1 MKYRNYYEMIK
12 AVQPDRVALIED
24 GRIYTYG
31 DIIRQAD
38 DVADQC
44 KGILAGSPEKNIC
57 TGNSEKN
64 VAAELGSVIILE
76 NDICLIVKDTVAL
89 ELVYFIG
96 IMKTGKVPVICGS
109 YPDND
114 ELDTIKSIEV
124 PYGAIMGVMTSGTT
138 GSSKV
143 LFRTMESWADYFP
156 VQNKLFSMGGGT
168 VLFTHG
174 SLSFT
179 GNLNLYM
186 GLMHDGGRIVTT
198 RKFDPRYWAKCI
210 DENYV
215 NYIYLIPVK
224 MMALVKSYSKAGG
237 QADNICNVAI
247 KHYITGS
254 QSFGAEEAARV
265 KSIFPECDML
275 VYYGASEIN
284 YITYLTDREFTE
296 DSRLV
301 GRPFPEVDVRIEDDV
316 FVVANSFGVIGA
328 PRPYKTND
336 LGFEDEEG
344 RFYFL
349 GRADDIIV
357 VNGRKLSAYK
367 IEEALRKYLGVKN
380 VAVKSVKNGDDESIW
395 AYYESET
402 EKTDES
408 YVNIRQSLA
417 DVLEA
422 CEIPKHFVR
431 VDSLQKTES
440 GKVLRR
446 LV

>member
-1 MKYRNYYEMIK
+1 M
-12 AVQPDRVALIED
+12 
-24 GRIYTYG
+24 
-31 DIIRQAD
+31 
-38 DVADQC
+38 
-44 KGILAGSPEKNIC
+44 
-57 TGNSEKN
+57 
-64 VAAELGSVIILE
+64 
-76 NDICLIVKDTVAL
+76 
-89 ELVYFIG
+89 
-96 IMKTGKVPVICGS
+96 
-109 YPDND
+109 
-114 ELDTIKSIEV
+114 
-124 PYGAIMGVMTSGTT
+124 
-138 GSSKV
+138 
-143 LFRTMESWADYFP
+143 
-156 VQNKLFSMGGGT
+156 
-168 VLFTHG
+168 
-174 SLSFT
+174 
-179 GNLNLYM
+179 
-186 GLMHDGGRIVTT
+186 
-198 RKFDPRYWAKCI
+198 
-210 DENYV
+210 
-215 NYIYLIPVK
+215 
-224 MMALVKSYSKAGG
+224 
-237 QADNICNVAI
+237 
-247 KHYITGS
+247 
-254 QSFGAEEAARV
+254 

>member
-12 AVQPDRVALIED
+12 AVQTDRVALIED

-156 VQNKLFSMGGGT
+156 VQNKLFSMGGDT

-408 YVNIRQSLA
+408 FEKLGRALA
-417 DVLEA
+417 
-422 CEIPKHFVR
+422 C
-431 VDSLQKTES
+431 S
-440 GKVLRR
+440 
-446 LV
+446 

>member
-96 IMKTGKVPVICGS
+96 IMKTGKVPLICGS

-417 DVLEA
+417 DILEA

>member
-96 IMKTGKVPVICGS
+96 IMKTGKVPLICGS

-237 QADNICNVAI
+237 QADNICNAAI

-265 KSIFPECDML
+265 KRIFPECDML

-301 GRPFPEVDVRIEDDV
+301 GRPFPEVDVSIEDDV

-402 EKTDES
+402 EKTGES

>member
-237 QADNICNVAI
+237 QADNICNAAI

-265 KSIFPECDML
+265 KRIFPECDML

-301 GRPFPEVDVRIEDDV
+301 GRPFPEVDVSIEDDV
-316 FVVANSFGVIGA
+316 FVVDNSFGVIGA

-357 VNGRKLSAYK
+357 VNGRKLPAYK

>member
-1 MKYRNYYEMIK
+1 MKYRNYYEMLK

-237 QADNICNVAI
+237 QADNICNAAI

-265 KSIFPECDML
+265 KRIFPECDML

-301 GRPFPEVDVRIEDDV
+301 GRPFPEVDVSIEDDV

>member
-1 MKYRNYYEMIK
+1 MIK

-124 PYGAIMGVMTSGTT
+124 PYGAIMGVMTPGTT

-156 VQNKLFSMGGGT
+156 VQNKLFSMGGDT

-224 MMALVKSYSKAGG
+224 MMALVKS
-237 QADNICNVAI
+237 
-247 KHYITGS
+247 
-254 QSFGAEEAARV
+254 
-265 KSIFPECDML
+265 
-275 VYYGASEIN
+275 
-284 YITYLTDREFTE
+284 
-296 DSRLV
+296 
-301 GRPFPEVDVRIEDDV
+301 
-316 FVVANSFGVIGA
+316 
-328 PRPYKTND
+328 
-336 LGFEDEEG
+336 
-344 RFYFL
+344 
-349 GRADDIIV
+349 
-357 VNGRKLSAYK
+357 
-367 IEEALRKYLGVKN
+367 
-380 VAVKSVKNGDDESIW
+380 
-395 AYYESET
+395 
-402 EKTDES
+402 
-408 YVNIRQSLA
+408 
-417 DVLEA
+417 
-422 CEIPKHFVR
+422 
-431 VDSLQKTES
+431 
-440 GKVLRR
+440 
-446 LV
+446 

>member
-12 AVQPDRVALIED
+12 TVQSDRVALIED

-38 DVADQC
+38 VVSDRY

-64 VAAELGSVIILE
+64 VAAELGSVIILK

-96 IMKTGKVPVICGS
+96 IMKAGKVPVICGG
-109 YPDND
+109 YPDNE

-124 PYGAIMGVMTSGTT
+124 PHGAVMGVMTSGTT

-156 VQNKLFSMGGGT
+156 VQNKLFSMDEDT
-168 VLFTHG
+168 VLFAQG

-210 DENYV
+210 DDNYV

-237 QADNICNVAI
+237 QADNICNAAI

-265 KSIFPECDML
+265 KRIFPECDML

-301 GRPFPEVDVRIEDDV
+301 GRPFPEVDVSIEDDV